1 MAAAKDRANAPDG
14 KNRMLTKADLTAAT
28 LASVL
33 EQSSDCVKLIGLE
46 GEVIWMNPNG
56 LCAMEID
63 DFAAVENRPWPDL
76 WPEASRQHVRAALTS
91 AAIGNVARFEDYCP
105 TNKGTM
111 RRWSVSVSR
120 VEDSNRE
127 HVGYL
132 ATSRDITNIGL
143 CPRCGGPSAP

>member
-1 MAAAKDRANAPDG
+1 
-14 KNRMLTKADLTAAT
+14 MLTKAELTAAT

-56 LCAMEID
+56 LCSMEID
-63 DFAAVENRPWPDL
+63 DFASIENRPWVDL
-76 WPEASRQHVRAALTS
+76 WPEASRAAVSAALIS
-91 AAIGNVARFEDYCP
+91 AALGNVARFEDFNP

-120 VEDSNRE
+120 VENSNRE

-132 ATSRDITNIGL
+132 ATSRDISNVGL
-143 CPRCGGPSAP
+143 CPRCGGPSAT